1 MPQLGETVSEG
12 TVTQWL
18 KKAGDAVKR
27 DEVLFVVGT
36 DKVEMEIPAPADG
49 TLAEIL
55 VEAGRT
61 VDVGT
66 RLAVID
72 DGKGAAP
79 SVAGPTRAPTA
90 ATTAM
95 LATATVA
102 RSPSLREDGQKLS
115 PVVRK
120 LLAEHNL
127 APEDVTGTG
136 GEGRITRED
145 VLAAI
150 EARKGGRT
158 PAKGPAIA
166 ETIPFSYRRKTIAAH
181 MTRSLATSA
190 HVVQAMEVDF
200 GHVEPLRKANK
211 LTYLPFI
218 AHAVCAAIKDF
229 PRINATIDK
238 DSLIVYRDINLAI
251 AIDLEFEGLM
261 TPVIKGA
268 DKLSVAD
275 LARAIYDLATRAR
288 AGQLKPDE
296 MTEATYT
303 ISNSGSYG
311 TLFTASIINQPQV
324 AVLSTDGV
332 KRKPVVIDNNGTEE
346 IAIRPVGVLAQSFD
360 HRAFDGAYSAAFLK
374 RLKEIIE
381 TGDWAN
387 ALERR

>member
-18 KKAGDAVKR
+18 KKAGDAVTR

-49 TLAEIL
+49 RLAEIL
-55 VEAGRT
+55 VQAGQT

-72 DGKGAAP
+72 DGKATAASPAKPAAAP
-79 SVAGPTRAPTA
+79 K
-90 ATTAM
+90 ATTAGIPT
-95 LATATVA
+95 TATVA
-102 RSPSLREDGQKLS
+102 SSDTQKLS
-115 PVVRK
+115 PIVRK
-120 LLAEHNL
+120 LLAEHHL
-127 APEDVTGTG
+127 TPEDVTGTG

-145 VLAAI
+145 VLKFV
-150 EARKGGRT
+150 ETKSSGGT
-158 PAKGPAIA
+158 STKGPAIA

-200 GHVEPLRKANK
+200 GRVEPLRKANK

-218 AHAVCAAIKDF
+218 AHAVCAAIRDF
-229 PRINATIDK
+229 PRINATIEK
-238 DSLIVYRDINLAI
+238 DNLVVYRDINLAI

-324 AVLSTDGV
+324 AILSTDGV
-332 KRKPVVIDNNGTEE
+332 ARKPVVVNGASGEE

-360 HRAFDGAYSAAFLK
+360 HRAFDGAYSAAFLR

-381 TGDWAN
+381 TRDWAD